1 MLADDETLNPTD
13 LEHPAL
19 MLISSSDT
27 LETSWRGWLQPWW
40 QGRLFRCRSPEV
52 AVPILQQFPT
62 LIILLETTCPEH
74 ASNTLDQLR
83 KYCPA
88 APSVLLLSKQPDQHW
103 QALLADPCNDYF
115 LHNEPCD
122 NTLRRVLRYS
132 RHLLLC
138 HDRLR
143 KLEQLQQLQ
152 APDTTPGYDPELWR
166 ALQREEF
173 ELFYQ
178 PRIDLQEGSICGAEA
193 LIRWR
198 HPERG
203 LLTPDHFIPD
213 CEASGLVV
221 PLGYW
226 VIQQVGKSLPGMLA
240 AGLTGRIGVNLS
252 FRQFQDRFLAPTI
265 ERLINQHKIDTSIL
279 EFELTETALCSD
291 EQHVQESIAQIS
303 SLGVEFSLDD
313 FGTGYSSFSLLQ
325 KLPVATLKIDK
336 SFVAG
341 IPGNADD
348 EEIVRAMISLAHNLN
363 KQVIA
368 EGVENR
374 DQLEFLIRHGCDQVQ
389 GYFFSRP
396 VSEQQFLA
404 LLSHSQR
411 QQEAP

>member
-1 MLADDETLNPTD
+1 MLADDEPLNPT
-13 LEHPAL
+13 EPGHPAL
-19 MLISSSDT
+19 MLISASDE
-27 LETSWRGWLQPWW
+27 LEASWRSWLEPWW
-40 QGRLFRCRSPEV
+40 QGHLFRCRSPEA
-52 AVPILQQFPT
+52 AVPILQQFSA
-62 LIILLETTCPEH
+62 LIILLETACPEH
-74 ASNTLDQLR
+74 ASSTLSRLR
-83 KYCPA
+83 KHCPT
-88 APSVLLLSKQPDQHW
+88 APSVLLLTQQPDQHW
-103 QALLADPCNDYF
+103 QALLTDPCNDYF
-115 LHNEPCD
+115 LPDEACD
-122 NTLRRVLRYS
+122 TTLRRVLRYCS
-132 RHLLLC
+132 HLLLC

-152 APDTTPGYDPELWR
+152 NPEPTPGYDPELWR

-173 ELFYQ
+173 VLFYQ
-178 PRIDLQEGSICGAEA
+178 PRIDLREGNICGAEA
-193 LIRWR
+193 LIRWQ

-226 VIQQVGKSLPGMLA
+226 VIQQVGKSLPNMLA
-240 AGLTGRIGVNLS
+240 SGLNGRIGINLS
-252 FRQFQDRFLAPTI
+252 FRQFQDRFLATTI
-265 ERLINQHKIDTSIL
+265 ERLIKQHLIDTHTL

-291 EQHVQESIAQIS
+291 EEHVRESITQLSA
-303 SLGVEFSLDD
+303 LGVEFSLDD

-374 DQLEFLIRHGCDQVQ
+374 DQLEFLIRHDCDQVQ

-396 VSEQQFLA
+396 ICEEQFLA

-411 QQEAP
+411 QQVP

>member
-1 MLADDETLNPTD
+1 MLADDEPLNPTED
-13 LEHPAL
+13 GHPAL
-19 MLISSSDT
+19 MLISTSDE
-27 LETSWRGWLQPWW
+27 LERSWRDWLEPWW
-40 QGRLFRCRSPEV
+40 QGHLFRCRSQEA
-52 AVPILQQFPT
+52 AVPILQQFSA
-62 LIILLETTCPEH
+62 LIILLDTDNPDH
-74 ASNTLDQLR
+74 ARHTLCQLR
-83 KYCPA
+83 QHCPA
-88 APSVLLLSKQPDQHW
+88 APSVLLLNRQPDLQW
-103 QALLADPCNDYF
+103 QTLLTDPCNDYF
-115 LHNEPCD
+115 LPAEACD
-122 NTLRRVLRYS
+122 TTLRRILRYS
-132 RHLLLC
+132 SHLLQC

-152 APDTTPGYDPELWR
+152 NPEPTSGYDPELWR

-173 ELFYQ
+173 VLFYQ
-178 PRIDLQEGSICGAEA
+178 PRIDLREGSICGAEA
-193 LIRWR
+193 LIRWQ
-198 HPERG
+198 HPEKG
-203 LLTPDHFIPD
+203 LLTPDHFIPA

-226 VIQQVGKSLPGMLA
+226 VIQQVVKSLPAMMA

-252 FRQFQDRFLAPTI
+252 FRQFQDRFLASTI
-265 ERLINQHKIDTSIL
+265 ERLITQHLIDTRTL

-291 EQHVQESIAQIS
+291 EEHVRESITQLSA
-303 SLGVEFSLDD
+303 LGVEFSLDD

-374 DQLEFLIRHGCDQVQ
+374 EQLEFLIRHDCDQVQ
-389 GYFFSRP
+389 GYFFSRA
-396 VSEQQFLA
+396 VSEEQFLA
-404 LLSHSQR
+404 LLNHNQR
-411 QQEAP
+411 LQAL